1 MVDVAGKKLKLA
13 IWDTGTARH
22 GLSLPTLAA
31 ATAEYPALAQV
42 PVRTGPLIASLDAM
56 DKITDLFVVH

>member
-31 ATAEYPALAQV
+31 ATASIQHLLNFLLELV
-42 PVRTGPLIASLDAM
+42 LSLR
-56 DKITDLFVVH
+56 I